1 MLFVGLVSG
10 ALLASGLVDIYFS
23 YQEQKRALVT
33 IQREKAIAAAA
44 RIEQFI
50 KEIERQVAWAAQARI
65 ETPLTLEERRFENLR
80 LLRQTPAV
88 TEIRL
93 LDASGHLKLKVSR
106 LSMDMVAGDA
116 DFSRDPTFVG
126 ARSGR
131 TYFGPVYF
139 RKESEPYMTMAIAGR
154 SERAGVTLAEV
165 NLKFI
170 WDVVSQIKVGE
181 AGRAY
186 VVDAGGYLI
195 AHPDINLVLQKTDMS
210 SFAHVQRARA
220 DGPVSGERPDEA
232 TIAHDLRGLK
242 ILTASAPIQPPG
254 WIVFVDLPVGEAFAP
269 LYASI
274 YRTAIFVLFGIGLSI
289 LASLGLARR
298 MVAPIRA
305 IQGGAARI
313 GAGALEHRIEVQTG
327 DELEQLAHEFN
338 RMAAQLQDS
347 YSSLERKVEERTTE
361 LSESLAQQVAT
372 AENLSVMAR
381 SLTDLGPVLDALIAN
396 AGRLCGVRDVH
407 VFLVEGD
414 NRRLIASH
422 GVPDIAALGTDT
434 RVPRRSVTGRA
445 ITERRVIHVAD
456 LAAEVDGEF
465 PGSKP
470 FQQRWGTRTILAVPL
485 LREGA
490 PLGAIVIRRPEV
502 HPFSDGQIALLKTFA
517 DQAVIAIENAR
528 LFDEL
533 QARNRDLTEALEQQ
547 TATSEILRV
556 ISGSLTDL
564 QPVLE
569 AVVKRAAQLCD
580 AEHVYVLLVD
590 EQALRLAASSGSL
603 PTAEIRPLRRELV
616 AGRAVVDRQI
626 VHVEDVQVA
635 LDEFPLAMSQ
645 SLGVATRTV
654 LAIPLLREGVAIG
667 VIQARRLEVRPF
679 SDKQIALLRTF
690 ANQAVIAIE
699 NVRLFQELREKSQQL
714 EIANQHKSAFLA
726 NMSHELRTPLNAIIG
741 FSEILLDPSLQVTDE
756 ERAQFLTDIF
766 NGGTHLLKLINEVL
780 DLARV
785 EAGRMELQIAPA
797 ILVDILDA
805 AQSTMRPLAA
815 KKRIKL
821 RVDSDGSIPK
831 FPMDA
836 GRVKQVLLN
845 LVGNAIKFTPEGGDV
860 WVRADSDDRRV
871 RIEVG
876 DTGPG
881 IPIEDR
887 ERIFLE
893 FQQVKAGSGVVTP
906 EGTGLGLALARKFV
920 ELHGGDLWVD
930 SEEGKGSRFFF
941 TLPISSI

>member
-1 MLFVGLVSG
+1 VLFVGLVSG
-10 ALLASGLVDIYFS
+10 ALLASGLVDIYFL
-23 YQEQKRALVT
+23 YQEQKQALVA

-50 KEIERQVAWAAQARI
+50 KEIERQVAWVAQARSA
-65 ETPLTLEERRFENLR
+65 TPLTLEQRRVENLR

-88 TEIRL
+88 TEVKL
-93 LDASGHLKLKVSR
+93 LDASGRLKLKVSR
-106 LSMDMVAGDA
+106 LSMDVVAGDA
-116 DFSRDPTFVG
+116 DFSRDPAFLG
-126 ARSGR
+126 ARPGR

-154 SERAGVTLAEV
+154 TERAGVTLAEV

-170 WDVVSQIKVGE
+170 WEVVSQIKVGE
-181 AGRAY
+181 AGRAS

-220 DGPVSGERPDEA
+220 DKPVSGEHVDDA
-232 TIAHDLRGLK
+232 TIARDLRGLK
-242 ILTASAPIQPPG
+242 ILTASAPIPPLG

-274 YRTAIFVLFGIGLSI
+274 YRTVIFVLFGIGLSI

-313 GAGALEHRIEVQTG
+313 GAGALEQRIEVRTG

-338 RMAAQLQDS
+338 HMAAQLQDS
-347 YSSLERKVEERTTE
+347 YSSLERKVEERTAE
-361 LSESLAQQVAT
+361 LSQSLAQQMAT

-381 SLTDLGPVLDALIAN
+381 SLTELGPVLDALIAN

-434 RVPRRSVTGRA
+434 RVPRRSVTGYA

-456 LAAEVDGEF
+456 LAAEVDGAF

-490 PLGAIVIRRPEV
+490 PLGAIVIRRQEV

-564 QPVLE
+564 QPVLD

-580 AEHVYVLLVD
+580 AEHAYVLLVEED
-590 EQALRLAASSGSL
+590 ALRLAASSGSL
-603 PTAEIRPLRRELV
+603 PTAEFRPLRRELV

-679 SDKQIALLRTF
+679 SDKQIALLTTF

-741 FSEILLDPSLQVTDE
+741 FSEILLDPSLRVTDE
-756 ERAQFLTDIF
+756 ERTQFLTDIF

-821 RVDSDGSIPK
+821 RVDSDGSIPR

-845 LVGNAIKFTPEGGDV
+845 LMGNAIKFTPDGGDV
-860 WVRADSDDRRV
+860 WVRADCDDRRV
-871 RIEVG
+871 RVEVG

-893 FQQVKAGSGVVTP
+893 FQQVKAGSAVVTP

-941 TLPISSI
+941 TLPISRI

>member
-1 MLFVGLVSG
+1 VLFVGLVSG
-10 ALLASGLVDIYFS
+10 ALLASGLVDIYFL
-23 YQEQKRALVT
+23 YQEQKQALVA

-50 KEIERQVAWAAQARI
+50 KEIERQVAWVAQARI
-65 ETPLTLEERRFENLR
+65 ATPLTLEQRRVENLR

-88 TEIRL
+88 TEVKL
-93 LDASGHLKLKVSR
+93 LDASGRLKLKVSR
-106 LSMDMVAGDA
+106 LSMDVVAGDA
-116 DFSRDPTFVG
+116 DFSRDPAFLG
-126 ARSGR
+126 ARPGR

-154 SERAGVTLAEV
+154 TERAGVTLAEV

-170 WDVVSQIKVGE
+170 WEVVSQIKVGE
-181 AGRAY
+181 AGRAS

-220 DGPVSGERPDEA
+220 DKPVSGEHVDDA
-232 TIAHDLRGLK
+232 TIARDLRGLK
-242 ILTASAPIQPPG
+242 ILTASAPIPPLG

-274 YRTAIFVLFGIGLSI
+274 YRTVIFVLFGIGLSI

-313 GAGALEHRIEVQTG
+313 GAGALEQRIEVRTG

-338 RMAAQLQDS
+338 HMAAQLQDS
-347 YSSLERKVEERTTE
+347 YSSLERKVEERTAE
-361 LSESLAQQVAT
+361 LSQSLAQQMAT

-381 SLTDLGPVLDALIAN
+381 SLTELGPVLDALIAN

-434 RVPRRSVTGRA
+434 RVPRRSVTGYA

-456 LAAEVDGEF
+456 LAAEVDGAF

-490 PLGAIVIRRPEV
+490 PLGAIVIRRQEV

-564 QPVLE
+564 QPVLD

-580 AEHVYVLLVD
+580 AEHAYVLLVEED
-590 EQALRLAASSGSL
+590 ALRLAASSGSL
-603 PTAEIRPLRRELV
+603 PTAEFRPLRRELV

-679 SDKQIALLRTF
+679 SDKQIALLTTF

-741 FSEILLDPSLQVTDE
+741 FSEILLDPSLRVTDE
-756 ERAQFLTDIF
+756 ERTQFLTDIF

-821 RVDSDGSIPK
+821 RVDSDGSIPR

-845 LVGNAIKFTPEGGDV
+845 LMGNAIKFTPDGGDV
-860 WVRADSDDRRV
+860 WVRADCDDRRV
-871 RIEVG
+871 RVEVG

-893 FQQVKAGSGVVTP
+893 FQQVKAGSAVVTP

-941 TLPISSI
+941 TLPISRI